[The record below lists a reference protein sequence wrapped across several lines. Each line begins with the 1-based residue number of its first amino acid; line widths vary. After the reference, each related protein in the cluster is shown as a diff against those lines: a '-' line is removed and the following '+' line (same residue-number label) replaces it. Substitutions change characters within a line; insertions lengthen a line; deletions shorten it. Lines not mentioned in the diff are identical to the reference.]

1 MYSNS
6 NMHSLLIGFP
16 SFLRERRDL
25 HSLLIGFPSFSA
37 KEGILKSQS
46 LFLEKDEHLDI
57 ASLNRWPHF
66 VLFCFIFHL
75 GKHNLALGWVSTS
88 TSQVRVAYIHPR
100 CGSSVILT
108 PLLFLLVLIPKL
120 PFFRVLGLMPP
131 SLKDK
136 RTFTEQFLGTQPT
149 VLLKVQ

>member
-1 MYSNS
+1 MPITWLSKIPLSTTKDLMPGPMIGLCMLHVMYSNS

-57 ASLNRWPHF
+57 ASLNR
-66 VLFCFIFHL
+66 
-75 GKHNLALGWVSTS
+75 
-88 TSQVRVAYIHPR
+88 
-100 CGSSVILT
+100 
-108 PLLFLLVLIPKL
+108 
-120 PFFRVLGLMPP
+120 
-131 SLKDK
+131 
-136 RTFTEQFLGTQPT
+136 
-149 VLLKVQ
+149 